1 MHSSVFPNLVVVL
14 AQGCHVGIIALSGS
28 VDHLLYSDPLVD
40 YDLRYD
46 LMSSPSGAM
55 LEAVHFMHKA
65 AYTHVIIQQVRC
77 AAPHMGGPQ
86 YPSLQD
92 AAPNLHLHFCLLEI
106 AQLACI

>member
-1 MHSSVFPNLVVVL
+1 MHSSVFPHVVVAL

-28 VDHLLYSDPLVD
+28 EDHLLYSDPLVD

-46 LMSSPSGAM
+46 LMSLPSIAM

-77 AAPHMGGPQ
+77 ATSGSSSV
-86 YPSLQD
+86 SL
-92 AAPNLHLHFCLLEI
+92 LLLSVARKMSCCTAI
-106 AQLACI
+106 RWWITTCATL